1 MKHTLRNLT
10 YAAMS
15 LALCLVLPFFTGQI
29 PQIGA
34 MLCPMHLP
42 VLLAGF
48 LCGPAWAG
56 AVGLLAPLSRH
67 ILFHMPPLVTALGM
81 TVELTTYGIVSGLLA
96 RRQPKT
102 AAGTYTALIA
112 AMVAG
117 RVLWGCAMVGILGLS
132 GSAFTWSASVA
143 GAVLN
148 AIPGIILQ
156 LILIPLL
163 VSGLRRAK
171 IIA

>member
-1 MKHTLRNLT
+1 
-10 YAAMS
+10 
-15 LALCLVLPFFTGQI
+15 
-29 PQIGA
+29 
-34 MLCPMHLP
+34 
-42 VLLAGF
+42 
-48 LCGPAWAG
+48 
-56 AVGLLAPLSRH
+56 
-67 ILFHMPPLVTALGM
+67 MPRLITALGM
-81 TVELTTYGIVSGLLA
+81 TVELGTYGIVSGLLA

-102 AAGTYTALIA
+102 TAGTYTALIA

-117 RVLWGCAMVGILGLS
+117 RVLWGCAMVVILGLS
-132 GSAFTWSASVA
+132 GSAFTWSAFVA
-143 GAVLN
+143 GAVMN